1 MLGGKVSEAPGFHQ
15 GRHFAEWV
23 DEVSD
28 LRRSERLDEALTL
41 LSHLMDA
48 TEAEAATNRWGVAP
62 WYYEQAA
69 MIYRNLGDKA
79 AEVEVLE
86 RFERQPKA
94 HGAKPA
100 KLAER
105 LNRLRG

>member
-1 MLGGKVSEAPGFHQ
+1 VSETPGFHHA
-15 GRHFAEWV
+15 RHFTEWV

-28 LRRSERLDEALTL
+28 LRRAERLDEALTL

-48 TEAEAATNRWGVAP
+48 TEAEAAANRWGVAP

-69 MIYRNLGDKA
+69 IIHRKLGDKA

-86 RFERQPKA
+86 RYERQAKA
-94 HGAKPA
+94 PGAKPA
-100 KLAER
+100 NLVE
-105 LNRLRG
+105 

>member
-1 MLGGKVSEAPGFHQ
+1 
-15 GRHFAEWV
+15 
-23 DEVSD
+23 
-28 LRRSERLDEALTL
+28 
-41 LSHLMDA
+41 MDA
-48 TEAEAATNRWGVAP
+48 TESEAKANQCGVAP

-69 MIYRNLGDKA
+69 IVHRKRGDKA

-94 HGAKPA
+94 AGLQPA

-105 LNRLRG
+105 LARLRQ